1 MEPILTVNH
10 ISKKYGNHPV
20 LDDVSLRI
28 PKGSIYGLIGKN
40 GAGKTTLMRLISGLQ
55 EPSEGSIERGKIRI
69 GALIN
74 TPAFYGNLSAYQNL
88 KAEFIAL
95 GLTSYEKIPEL
106 LKLVNLADTGKKRAK
121 NFSLGMKQRL
131 GIAIAMAGEPD
142 VMLLDEPINGLD
154 PQGIVEMREVF
165 LKISREKG
173 TTLIISS
180 HLLDELSKIATD
192 YAFIDK
198 GKIIKETSSQEILL
212 GSAHSYTATLTDV
225 NKILKEL
232 DNEGIRYKVLSD
244 SKIRIES
251 EITLSELAKIA
262 ENNQVKL
269 LEFTEND
276 TSLEGYYINLVEG

>member
-55 EPSEGSIERGKIRI
+55 EPSTGSIERGKIRI

>member
-1 MEPILTVNH
+1 METILTVNQ
-10 ISKKYGNHPV
+10 ISKKYGRHSV
-20 LDDVSLRI
+20 LEDVSLSI

-40 GAGKTTLMRLISGLQ
+40 GAGKTTLMRIISGLQ

-95 GLTSYEKIPEL
+95 GLTSFERIPEL

-165 LKISREKG
+165 LKINQEKG

-198 GKIIKETSSQEILL
+198 GKIIKEISSQDILL
-212 GSAHSYTATLTDV
+212 GSEHSYTATLTDV
-225 NKILKEL
+225 NKILKAL

-244 SKIRIES
+244 SEIRIES